1 MKGVKETVYL
11 DRDFLKSPNV
21 LINSPWAS
29 PAWSE
34 RQFLLIHWA
43 KLRPG
48 ALKAEIWTRSISQ
61 CHSDFGPEIPWGVCV
76 GMSMLV
82 SQVQASTAS
91 PSCTKLTTRG
101 SAITFHC
108 WALICTAREIPKIS
122 FCKGQCEPGKIPM
135 TEEMVM
141 KSGNENK
148 FLKLCKV
155 ETKCSE

>member
-11 DRDFLKSPNV
+11 DWDFLKSPNV
-21 LINSPWAS
+21 HINSPWAS

-34 RQFLLIHWA
+34 WQFLLIHWA
-43 KLRPG
+43 ELRPG

-76 GMSMLV
+76 GMSVLV

-91 PSCTKLTTRG
+91 PSCTKLTTWG

-108 WALICTAREIPKIS
+108 WALIVLPRKYQKFPFARANVNLARYPWLRRWS
-122 FCKGQCEPGKIPM
+122 RSL
-135 TEEMVM
+135 VM
-141 KSGNENK
+141 KTN
-148 FLKLCKV
+148 F
-155 ETKCSE
+155 